1 MDIHCHIYRS
11 LIRAAQSCQLYEYA
25 VKGYSRAVVNVW
37 LRGVLQYIQLTGKG
51 KKGKY
56 YSPAGN
62 QTQEL
67 HSIVEFQSVH

>member
-37 LRGVLQYIQLTGKG
+37 LRGVLQYSTQGKERKG
-51 KKGKY
+51 K
-56 YSPAGN
+56 
-62 QTQEL
+62 
-67 HSIVEFQSVH
+67 